1 MSCNLSFIFDCPII
15 CKTVKYINKL
25 DNSYWYI
32 YSQVIAEWSVENM
45 NHDIDMT
52 PKGMLLVVR
61 VSTKMK
67 IKNDATN
74 I

>member
-1 MSCNLSFIFDCPII
+1 
-15 CKTVKYINKL
+15 L

-67 IKNDATN
+67 IKKDATN